1 MLKNKDDKLNNLSQ
15 KVESVLLMLAGN
27 TPTNKEC

>member
-27 TPTNKEC
+27 TLTNKEC